1 MSLFK
6 TRFEVNCIF
15 CVGVKFWAC
24 FKKFFVSKQSLQ
36 TSKKGSENIM
46 KCMCCYLY
54 NSRAF
59 KNCECVLWCR
69 KRENFI
75 FLLWCLEKS
84 KWNKISS
91 FILEKKMLRWY
102 HCVEIQEYLGHWF
115 FHEIGFRECRMWKNC
130 HFDDFRTSDY
140 QFWWF
145 SVV

>member
-6 TRFEVNCIF
+6 TWFEVNCIK

-91 FILEKKMLRWY
+91 FILEKKKCWDDITLWKFKNIW
-102 HCVEIQEYLGHWF
+102 VTDF
-115 FHEIGFRECRMWKNC
+115 FANVGCRKTAILKI
-130 HFDDFRTSDY
+130 F
-140 QFWWF
+140 
-145 SVV
+145 